1 MSLEFKCMSGMLH
14 NIYNVVTDMQT
25 ELGDYRG
32 LNFKVDQEQGVWIV
46 RVKSNDRT
54 KYAKIEFLINEE
66 EESVVGSLLRYRG
79 FARVE
84 IENIMNGMIER
95 F

>member
-1 MSLEFKCMSGMLH
+1 MLH
-14 NIYNVVTDMQT
+14 NIYNVVTDMQV
-25 ELGDYRG
+25 EVGDYRA
-32 LNFKVDQEQGVWIV
+32 LQFKVVQEQGVWIV
-46 RVKSNDRT
+46 RVKSNDRA
-54 KYAKIEFLINEE
+54 KYAKIELLINEE